1 MSDYKKTN
9 DLTEKTTPVDADLLR
24 LDDSADSFAWKKAT
38 IANVSTK
45 VQADLIAN
53 STNYNALAI
62 LMKGYKEYTFA
73 PRQSGTDAPILYLEK
88 DDFSVTALVATYT
101 DAGTYEVDITSL
113 GLGTDTERI
122 NIVVSNPVSGLI
134 DGYKDFISAFVDSNT
149 NLVINTN
156 RDTTPRD
163 GILNAN
169 SGVKISIQEM
179 LEDT

>member
-73 PRQSGTDAPILYLEK
+73 IRQSETDAPVLYLIK
-88 DDFSVTALVATYT
+88 DDFGVTPLVASYIGPGEYKINISSLSLTFENMLNVFVSNSVTYSFEGAMLTIV
-101 DAGTYEVDITSL
+101 EILSL
-113 GLGTDTERI
+113 DE
-122 NIVVSNPVSGLI
+122 
-134 DGYKDFISAFVDSNT
+134 
-149 NLVINTN
+149 
-156 RDTTPRD
+156 
-163 GILNAN
+163 
-169 SGVKISIQEM
+169 ISIRTTDINDTHLNHILTDCAGVTISIRET